1 MLLTIVFLPLIE
13 FFVFALFGTRVNR
26 IQLSNFTIV
35 SMGVLLLSL
44 ILMGPSIIAG
54 NAYVT
59 TLGS

>member
-13 FFVFALFGTRVNR
+13 FFAFALFGTRINR
-26 IQLSNFTIV
+26 TQLSNFTIV
-35 SMGVLLLSL
+35 SMGVLLFSI
-44 ILMGPSIIAG
+44 ILMGPNIIAG